1 MKMNWQHKRITREG
15 DMPFSPTIRKTMRSA
30 MKPFIE
36 NGLVPAEAWN
46 EVEEIISETTGK
58 LRRPELLT
66 KAEVSVILKVTPRTI
81 DNLMREKRLP
91 FIKPTGKR
99 IVRFVLSDVLKLL
112 A

>member
-1 MKMNWQHKRITREG
+1 ML
-15 DMPFSPTIRKTMRSA
+15 FSPTVQKTMRSA

-58 LRRPELLT
+58 PKRPELLT
-66 KAEVSVILKVTPRTI
+66 KTDVSEILKVTTRTI
-81 DNLMREKRLP
+81 DNLMKEGRLP

-99 IVRFVLSDVLKLL
+99 AVRFTLESVEKLL